1 MSTNL
6 IIKDRGTG
14 KSTQLLYTSA
24 VTQYPIL
31 TKTKNM
37 ANNLLKMADD
47 LELCIPVPLTENDI
61 KSIESRG
68 IRLPENILVDEGY
81 DLIGTAL
88 NYYLGTHVVAVT
100 LTDEL
105 KERYDNMIKNDYS
118 SCS

>member
-31 TKTKNM
+31 TQTKYM
-37 ANNLLKMADD
+37 ADNLLKMADD
-47 LELCIPVPLTENDI
+47 LELCIPAPLTEND
-61 KSIESRG
+61 IESRG

-88 NYYLGTHVVAVT
+88 NYYLRTHVVAVT
-100 LTDEL
+100 LSDKL
-105 KERYDNMIKNDYS
+105 KERYDKK
-118 SCS
+118 

>member
-31 TKTKNM
+31 TKTKYR
-37 ANNLLKMADD
+37 AVNLLKMAED
-47 LELCIPVPLTENDI
+47 LDLCIPVPLTEND
-61 KSIESRG
+61 IESRG

-81 DLIGTAL
+81 DLIGAAL

-100 LTDEL
+100 LTDKL
-105 KERYDNMIKNDYS
+105 KERYDKK
-118 SCS
+118 

>member
-1 MSTNL
+1 MGINL

-14 KSTQLLYTSA
+14 KSTQLVYTSA

-31 TKTKNM
+31 TKTKDM

-47 LELCIPVPLTENDI
+47 LELYIPVPLTENDI
-61 KSIESRG
+61 KSRG
-68 IRLPENILVDEGY
+68 IRLPENILIDEGY

-100 LTDEL
+100 LSDKF
-105 KERYDNMIKNDYS
+105 KERYGKK
-118 SCS
+118 

>member
-14 KSTQLLYTSA
+14 KSTQLIYTSA

-37 ANNLLKMADD
+37 ADNLLKMADD
-47 LELCIPVPLTENDI
+47 LGLYIPVPLTEHD
-61 KSIESRG
+61 IESRG
-68 IRLPENILVDEGY
+68 IKLPENILVDEGY

-100 LTDEL
+100 LTDKL
-105 KERYDNMIKNDYS
+105 KERYNKK
-118 SCS
+118 

>member
-14 KSTQLLYTSA
+14 NSAQLLYTSA
-24 VTQYPIL
+24 TTQYPIL
-31 TKTKNM
+31 TKDR
-37 ANNLLKMADD
+37 AANLLKMAED
-47 LELCIPVPLTENDI
+47 LDLCIPVPLTENDI
-61 KSIESRG
+61 KSRG

-100 LTDEL
+100 LTDKL
-105 KERYDNMIKNDYS
+105 KERYGKNDYS

>member
-1 MSTNL
+1 MGINL

-14 KSTQLLYTSA
+14 KSTQLVYTSA

-31 TKTKNM
+31 TKTKDM

-47 LELCIPVPLTENDI
+47 LELYIPVPLTENDI
-61 KSIESRG
+61 KSRVIK
-68 IRLPENILVDEGY
+68 LPENILVDEGY

-100 LTDEL
+100 LSDKL
-105 KERYDNMIKNDYS
+105 KERYGKK
-118 SCS
+118 

>member
-14 KSTQLLYTSA
+14 KSTQLVYTSA

-31 TKTKNM
+31 TKTKDM

-47 LELCIPVPLTENDI
+47 LELYIPVPLTENDI
-61 KSIESRG
+61 KSRG

-81 DLIGTAL
+81 YLIVTAL
-88 NYYLGTHVVAVT
+88 NYYL
-100 LTDEL
+100 
-105 KERYDNMIKNDYS
+105 
-118 SCS
+118 

>member
-1 MSTNL
+1 MGINL

-37 ANNLLKMADD
+37 ADNLLKMADD
-47 LELCIPVPLTENDI
+47 LELYIPVPLTEHD
-61 KSIESRG
+61 IESSG
-68 IRLPENILVDEGY
+68 IKLPENILVDEGY

-100 LTDEL
+100 LTDKL
-105 KERYDNMIKNDYS
+105 NERYGKK
-118 SCS
+118 

>member
-1 MSTNL
+1 MGINL

-14 KSTQLLYTSA
+14 KSTQLVYTSA

-31 TKTKNM
+31 TKTKDM

-47 LELCIPVPLTENDI
+47 LELYIPVPLTENDI
-61 KSIESRG
+61 KSRG
-68 IRLPENILVDEGY
+68 IKLPENILVDEGY

-100 LTDEL
+100 LSDKL
-105 KERYDNMIKNDYS
+105 KERYGKK
-118 SCS
+118 

>member
-24 VTQYPIL
+24 TTQYPIL
-31 TKTKNM
+31 TQTKDK
-37 ANNLLKMADD
+37 AVNLIKMAED
-47 LELCIPVPLTENDI
+47 LDLCIPVPLTENDI
-61 KSIESRG
+61 ESIRF
-68 IRLPENILVDEGY
+68 RLPENILVDEGY

-100 LTDEL
+100 LSDKL
-105 KERYDNMIKNDYS
+105 KERYDKE
-118 SCS
+118 